1 MSTSFCKK
9 EKNKTDFGDI
19 SPGTQLLISILF
31 FLIYFFMRFPVLP
44 GHLKR
49 YDLSSMPV
57 DNPRLT
63 E

>member
-1 MSTSFCKK
+1 MSTSFSKK
-9 EKNKTDFGDI
+9 EKNKTDFGGI
-19 SPGTQLLISILF
+19 SPGAQLLISILF

-57 DNPRLT
+57 DNPRLIG
-63 E
+63 